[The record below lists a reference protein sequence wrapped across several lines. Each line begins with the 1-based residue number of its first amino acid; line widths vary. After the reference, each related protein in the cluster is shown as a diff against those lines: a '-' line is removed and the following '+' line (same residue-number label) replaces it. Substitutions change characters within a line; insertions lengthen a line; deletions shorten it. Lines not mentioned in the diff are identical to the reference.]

1 MKYIKREQV
10 NWWMSYADLMSA
22 IVMIL
27 LLSLAVVIIDISL
40 KERSLQQA
48 QVAAQKSQ
56 QEMLHS
62 KQEVQQ
68 VIGLKSEIIKELS
81 AAFQKSKMQIEIDKQ
96 TGAIRLPGSIL
107 FDSNSTQ
114 VSTAGQSY
122 LQQFVPMYFDT
133 LLQPKFK
140 DQIAGIIIEGY
151 TDNQG
156 TYMYNMQL
164 SQERAFSVL
173 SYIYSKD
180 FPVFPTKQLSQ
191 QYVTCDGW
199 SYNDL
204 LYNNHGQVDQ
214 NKSRRVEFM
223 FQLKDDQ
230 ALNEIQKL
238 VNGQ

>member
-22 IVMIL
+22 IVMIF
-27 LLSLAVVIIDISL
+27 LLSLAVVILDISV
-40 KERSLQQA
+40 KEQKVQEAQA
-48 QVAAQKSQ
+48 VAEK
-56 QEMLHS
+56 S

-68 VIGLKSEIIKELS
+68 VIGLKTEIIKELS
-81 AAFQKSKMQIEIDKQ
+81 AAFQKSNMQIEIDKQ

-107 FDSNSTQ
+107 FDSNS
-114 VSTAGQSY
+114 STISPTGQKF
-122 LQQFVPMYFDT
+122 LQQFVPKYFDT

-140 DQIAGIIIEGY
+140 NQIASIIIEGY

-173 SYIYSKD
+173 KYIYSD
-180 FPVFPTKQLSQ
+180 AFPNFPTKELSQ
-191 QYVTCDGW
+191 KYVTCDGW
-199 SYNDL
+199 SYNNL
-204 LYNNHGQVDQ
+204 LYNNQGQVDT
-214 NKSRRVEFM
+214 NRSRRVEFM

-230 ALNEIQKL
+230 AFTEIEKL
-238 VNGQ
+238 VTGQ